1 MNDKK
6 GERRHPILILREG
19 TIYFRS
25 EHSFAPRIHFTRN
38 PERQSLYH
46 SPAPADPPLP
56 PRPRLRGILRLV
68 GRVRSLPNKQ
78 LKDEDVDEV
87 GPPYPRCRCRRA
99 RGIIAGGNA
108 PSSTLSSAAVDS
120 SSIWAAARSHARQSP
135 ANRMHCKIN
144 VGLGQSHCSSRS
156 LAQKSTYKPL
166 RFGWSNFSFSLSSSS
181 SLSLLS
187 SVLLCFLQTD
197 RQRLTHRG
205 T

>member
-6 GERRHPILILREG
+6 GERRHPILILRGQSIFVASTPSLPAFISQEIRKG
-19 TIYFRS
+19 NLCTTHPLRRIRLC
-25 EHSFAPRIHFTRN
+25 PRARV
-38 PERQSLYH
+38 SAASCDL
-46 SPAPADPPLP
+46 SVAS
-56 PRPRLRGILRLV
+56 
-68 GRVRSLPNKQ
+68 VRSLPNKQ

-187 SVLLCFLQTD
+187 SLLFCYASFRQTD
-197 RQRLTHRG
+197 RG
-205 T
+205 